1 MQGIL
6 IYPVFEVLSA
16 DCNSRP
22 NKILKASDQTD
33 VSCLDHSWNLIHTLK
48 HHSPN
53 IYLVK

>member
-6 IYPVFEVLSA
+6 IYPVFKVLSA

-22 NKILKASDQTD
+22 NKILKASDQKD